1 MKRRQLL
8 WYGLL
13 FLAACSAGK
22 NSRNNSLKPPAS
34 APEKLRFAVTDVHN
48 LEELSRDFG
57 PFRQTLEEVLEV
69 QVEFFAVANFTE
81 AVPALLSNRIDL
93 IMAGPSEYV
102 LLNARANAVPLVGL
116 TRPNYHSVFAV
127 RAEDN
132 IESLAQLKGKTIG
145 MWKVGSTAAHLGT
158 TKMLMDVGLQSK
170 SDYKVVMLAKKC
182 LAVLKKG
189 EAAACGLSSFQ
200 YEDLLEA
207 EGASEEDFPL
217 IAKGSPLPNDVF
229 VANSLLAPD
238 FIEQMRS
245 RILANEEKLLT
256 SLVSTK
262 ANDRFKGVKLV
273 GAKDEDYDMIRE
285 VYRAMG
291 QDDSIK

>member
-1 MKRRQLL
+1 MKRRKLL

-13 FLAACSAGK
+13 FLAGCSAGK
-22 NSRNNSLKPPAS
+22 NSPNNSLKLPAR

-48 LEELSRDFG
+48 LEELNRNFG
-57 PFRQTLEEVLEV
+57 PFKKTLAEVLQV

-81 AVPALLSNRIDL
+81 AVPAFLSNRVDL

-102 LLNARANAVPLVGL
+102 LLNARANAVPVVGL
-116 TRPNYHSVFAV
+116 TRPNYHSVFAA

-145 MWKVGSTAAHLGT
+145 MWKVGSTAGHLGT
-158 TKMLMDVGLQSK
+158 TKVLIDAGLEPK
-170 SDYKVVMLAKKC
+170 SDYKVVMLGKNC
-182 LAVLKKG
+182 LGALKKG
-189 EAAACGLSSFQ
+189 EVAACGLSTFN
-200 YEDLLEA
+200 YDDLLAA
-207 EGASEEDFPL
+207 EGASEKDFPL

-229 VANSLLAPD
+229 VANSFLAPD
-238 FIEQMRS
+238 FIEYLRS
-245 RILANEEKLLT
+245 RVLANEDKLLN
-256 SLVSTK
+256 SLLEPE

-273 GAKDEDYDMIRE
+273 GAKDEDYEMIRE

-291 QDDSIK
+291 QENLIE

>member
-1 MKRRQLL
+1 M

-13 FLAACSAGK
+13 FLAACSAG
-22 NSRNNSLKPPAS
+22 NNSLKPPAS

-48 LEELSRDFG
+48 LEELKRDFG
-57 PFRQTLEEVLEV
+57 PFRQTLAEILQV
-69 QVEFFAVANFTE
+69 QLEFFAVANFTE

-102 LLNARANAVPLVGL
+102 LLNARANAVPVVGL

-127 RAEDN
+127 RAEDK

-145 MWKVGSTAAHLGT
+145 MWKVGSTAGHLGT
-158 TKMLMDVGLQSK
+158 TKVLIDAGLEPK
-170 SDYKVVMLAKKC
+170 SDYKMVMLGKRC
-182 LAVLKKG
+182 LAALKKG
-189 EAAACGLSSFQ
+189 EVATCGLSSFQ
-200 YEDLLEA
+200 YDDLLAA

-229 VANSLLAPD
+229 VVNSLLASD
-238 FIEQMRS
+238 FIEYMRS
-245 RILANEEKLLT
+245 QMLANEEKLLN
-256 SLVSTK
+256 SLLEPE

-273 GAKDEDYDMIRE
+273 GAKDEDYKMIRE

-291 QDDSIK
+291 QENLIQ